1 MVIREKAL
9 VREMKEAYKHGGYT
23 VLIRRT
29 GKMVIYKTS
38 PTSWAVEIDS
48 HEVPREALS
57 LMALHMGFLPEPGDA
72 YKIYKGDKTPAVQEE
87 VFEVAAEWVNAL
99 SLAYSEREDRML
111 AIKKTVLTYS
121 GYNIWQEDK
130 TRRILLIHP
139 EYERILYKIDPAC
152 MIGEA
157 LCVADT
163 VSRVF
168 IVTAPQIAED
178 KMLHLAQQEWATV
191 T

>member
-9 VREMKEAYKHGGYT
+9 VREMKEAYKRGGYT
-23 VLIRRT
+23 VLVRST
-29 GKMVIYKTS
+29 GKTVICS
-38 PTSWAVEIDS
+38 PYWAVEIDN

-87 VFEVAAEWVNAL
+87 VFEVAAEWVNML
-99 SLAYSEREDRML
+99 DEVYRMREERSLAV
-111 AIKKTVLTYS
+111 KKTVLTYS

-152 MIGEA
+152 MIQEA

-163 VSRVF
+163 VSRAY
-168 IVTAPQIAED
+168 ILTAPQIAED
-178 KMLHLAQQEWATV
+178 KMLHLAEKEWATV